1 MSPTRKKT
9 PPAEPEPLEATAVY
23 KDLLDQPGHLFR
35 RGEQICVSAYY
46 DALGTAITPMQYGA
60 LRMVHE
66 HPGLDQ
72 VTLARS
78 LALDNSTTAEIATR
92 LERKGLLRR
101 ELVIVKR
108 RQRQLFLTEEG
119 ETVLAGVVSEV
130 NNLRA
135 SLLSRLE
142 PDEQQDLM
150 RLLRRF
156 VEVNANRSRVPA
168 EGPDSASP
176 LKVPAKDAAR
186 PARKK
191 AP

>member
-1 MSPTRKKT
+1 MSTTRKPK
-9 PPAEPEPLEATAVY
+9 PPAPDTFETAAVY

-72 VTLARS
+72 VTLARA
-78 LALDNSTTAEIATR
+78 LALDTSTTAEIATR

-101 ELVIVKR
+101 ELLIVKR
-108 RQRQLFLTEEG
+108 RQRLLYLTEEG
-119 ETVLAGVVSEV
+119 ASVLVGVVRAV
-130 NNLRA
+130 NQLRGE
-135 SLLSRLE
+135 LLSRLE
-142 PDEQQDLM
+142 PDEREDLM

-156 VEVNANRSRVPA
+156 VEVNADRSRVPA

-176 LKVPAKDAAR
+176 LKVPPK
-186 PARKK
+186 
-191 AP
+191 

>member
-1 MSPTRKKT
+1 MTSTRKT
-9 PPAEPEPLEATAVY
+9 QAAEPEPLHAKAIY

-46 DALGTAITPMQYGA
+46 DALGTSITPLQYGA
-60 LRMVHE
+60 MRMVHA

-78 LALDNSTTAEIATR
+78 LALDTSTTAEIATR

-101 ELVIVKR
+101 ELLIVKR
-108 RQRQLFLTEEG
+108 RQRLLYLTEEG
-119 ETVLAGVVSEV
+119 EAVLVDVVRAVNELRSE
-130 NNLRA
+130 
-135 SLLSRLE
+135 LLSRLE

-156 VEVNANRSRVPA
+156 VEVNADRSRVPA
-168 EGPDSASP
+168 QGPDSASP
-176 LKVPAKDAAR
+176 LKGPPEDGGRVGK
-186 PARKK
+186 KK
-191 AP
+191 A

>member
-1 MSPTRKKT
+1 MSSPRKPKSPPPPT
-9 PPAEPEPLEATAVY
+9 PETADLY

-46 DALGTAITPMQYGA
+46 DALGPAITPLQYGA
-60 LRMVHE
+60 LRMVRE

-78 LALDNSTTAEIATR
+78 LALDTSTTAEIAAR

-101 ELVIVKR
+101 ELHIVMR
-108 RQRQLFLTEEG
+108 RRRLLHLTDEG
-119 ETVLAGVVSEV
+119 LAVLADVVHAVDE
-130 NNLRA
+130 LRGA
-135 SLLSRLE
+135 LLSRLE

-156 VEVNANRSRVPA
+156 VEANADRSRVPA
-168 EGPDSASP
+168 KGPDAASP
-176 LKVPAKDAAR
+176 LKQP
-186 PARKK
+186 PTK
-191 AP
+191 ATRR